1 MENTQ
6 KLRTII
12 LEDDLVAKVLL
23 EHFCENHPY
32 LTFINTFD
40 NVDDAAAYL
49 ETNGTDLIF
58 LDIMLKD
65 SVGFD
70 LLNKQTDNKTKIVVT
85 TSNPAFFNLFSA
97 IKNYSENHHQIFFVY
112 RTDWFLL
119 CSKLLTRHQSV
130 IPG

>member
-85 TSNPAFFNLFSA
+85 TSNPAFFKEAERFG
-97 IKNYSENHHQIFFVY
+97 IRH
-112 RTDWFLL
+112 FLL
-119 CSKLLTRHQSV
+119 KPITLEAFLFTV
-130 IPG
+130 KKITEEENTD